1 MSTRKKSQRKRIPA
15 ALHSELTEY
24 SSLLRSLRTND
35 TLDVTSQLTRY
46 FNHKGKEKAQ
56 IYDDTYA
63 DDDSVC
69 INDGDVDFKDVGSDV
84 EEELASDVEAGFS
97 CRTNPSSKSS
107 TKRKRASWPQSLAT
121 EDIMSTKT
129 TPSTR
134 ETWTRWPLLA
144 QDVPYPEWTLQD
156 EVAHITAF
164 LLRDTSSSPAD
175 VDSDLNSSNSSLIST
190 LTLSSSRYLDSIL
203 ASLAAIIPKRSVSM
217 INRLAPAGW
226 QSVLSAAQLQAAS
239 QASGGPSTK
248 VLERVQ
254 RRLEDIYGSPSLP
267 STIVAS
273 SSKGAANTEKNNS
286 NVPATSTLPLSFSGA
301 VAPSNTQTSNSFTLP
316 YNSHSLSSHRIQA
329 LHASSSKLSTAFTSY
344 GASPSDLYTL
354 DFGYPGI
361 GFSLPEGWTKDWFA
375 NREQEKINAAKEQ
388 KKEKRRR
395 KKEGNKNQVSEE
407 TLNNPRRSNRN
418 RKLKQVDLEGDEAQ
432 SNGVSLHS
440 QQFLDGDGD
449 GEVLDEEGW
458 EREGRT
464 FSKRGKRKR
473 SEEDEEGSDGRDGS
487 KPSKKKRKP
496 VRGRSQTPSRKKFK
510 SAESIVDC
518 D

>member
-46 FNHKGKEKAQ
+46 FYHKGKAKSQ
-56 IYDDTYA
+56 TYD
-63 DDDSVC
+63 DDDSEC
-69 INDGDVDFKDVGSDV
+69 INDGDEDFKDVGSDV
-84 EEELASDVEAGFS
+84 EEEHAPDVEAGSS

-107 TKRKRASWPQSLAT
+107 AKRKRASRPQSLAT

-129 TPSTR
+129 NPSTH

-164 LLRDTSSSPAD
+164 LLRDTSLSPSD
-175 VDSDLNSSNSSLIST
+175 LDSDPNSSNSSLIST

-226 QSVLSAAQLQAAS
+226 QSVLAAAQLQAAS
-239 QASGGPSTK
+239 QASGGSSTK
-248 VLERVQ
+248 RVLERVQ
-254 RRLEDIYGSPSLP
+254 KRLEDIYGSPSRP
-267 STIVAS
+267 RTIVAS
-273 SSKGAANTEKNNS
+273 SSKRAANTEMSRS
-286 NVPATSTLPLSFSGA
+286 NVPATSTLPLSSSVA
-301 VAPSNTQTSNSFTLP
+301 VAASNTQTSDSSTLP
-316 YNSHSLSSHRIQA
+316 SNSHLLLSHRIQT

-361 GFSLPEGWTKDWFA
+361 GFSLPEGWAKDWFA

-388 KKEKRRR
+388 KKGKRRR
-395 KKEGNKNQVSEE
+395 QKEGNKNQVPEE
-407 TLNNPRRSNRN
+407 TLDNPRRSNRN
-418 RKLKQVDLEGDEAQ
+418 RKVKQADTEGDEAQ
-432 SNGVSLHS
+432 SNGVSLHE
-440 QQFLDGDGD
+440 QQFLNGDGD

-464 FSKRGKRKR
+464 LSKRGKRKR
-473 SEEDEEGSDGRDGS
+473 SEEDEEGSDGRHGS

>member
-35 TLDVTSQLTRY
+35 NLDVTSQLTRY

-56 IYDDTYA
+56 IYDD
-63 DDDSVC
+63 DDSEC

-84 EEELASDVEAGFS
+84 EEELVSDVEAGSS
-97 CRTNPSSKSS
+97 CRTNKSS
-107 TKRKRASWPQSLAT
+107 TKRKQASWPQSLAT

-129 TPSTR
+129 NPSTH

-164 LLRDTSSSPAD
+164 LLRDTSSSPSD
-175 VDSDLNSSNSSLIST
+175 VDSDPNSSNSSLIST

-226 QSVLSAAQLQAAS
+226 QSVLAAAQLQAAS
-239 QASGGPSTK
+239 QASGGFST
-248 VLERVQ
+248 
-254 RRLEDIYGSPSLP
+254 
-267 STIVAS
+267 
-273 SSKGAANTEKNNS
+273 N
-286 NVPATSTLPLSFSGA
+286 
-301 VAPSNTQTSNSFTLP
+301 
-316 YNSHSLSSHRIQA
+316 HRIQT

-361 GFSLPEGWTKDWFA
+361 GFSLPEGWAKDWFA

-388 KKEKRRR
+388 KKGKRRR

-418 RKLKQVDLEGDEAQ
+418 RKVKQVGTEGDEAQ
-432 SNGVSLHS
+432 SNGVSLHE
-440 QQFLDGDGD
+440 QQFLNGDGD

-464 FSKRGKRKR
+464 LSKRGKRKR
-473 SEEDEEGSDGRDGS
+473 SEEDEEGNDGRDGLI
-487 KPSKKKRKP
+487 PSKKKRKP
-496 VRGRSQTPSRKKFK
+496 VRGKSQTPSRKKFK
-510 SAESIVDC
+510 SAESVVDC

>member
-63 DDDSVC
+63 DDDS
-69 INDGDVDFKDVGSDV
+69 
-84 EEELASDVEAGFS
+84 AGFS

-203 ASLAAIIPKRSVSM
+203 ACLAAIIPKRSVSM

-248 VLERVQ
+248 YVRPLYYIVLHIYFFPSVTLFVNKKGTRTRSEKTGRYIRVTVT
-254 RRLEDIYGSPSLP
+254 P
-267 STIVAS
+267 
-273 SSKGAANTEKNNS
+273 K
-286 NVPATSTLPLSFSGA
+286 
-301 VAPSNTQTSNSFTLP
+301 
-316 YNSHSLSSHRIQA
+316 YNSRVIQ
-329 LHASSSKLSTAFTSY
+329 
-344 GASPSDLYTL
+344 
-354 DFGYPGI
+354 
-361 GFSLPEGWTKDWFA
+361 
-375 NREQEKINAAKEQ
+375 
-388 KKEKRRR
+388 
-395 KKEGNKNQVSEE
+395 
-407 TLNNPRRSNRN
+407 
-418 RKLKQVDLEGDEAQ
+418 
-432 SNGVSLHS
+432 
-440 QQFLDGDGD
+440 
-449 GEVLDEEGW
+449 
-458 EREGRT
+458 
-464 FSKRGKRKR
+464 
-473 SEEDEEGSDGRDGS
+473 
-487 KPSKKKRKP
+487 
-496 VRGRSQTPSRKKFK
+496 
-510 SAESIVDC
+510 
-518 D
+518 

>member
-35 TLDVTSQLTRY
+35 NLDVTSQLTRY

-56 IYDDTYA
+56 IYDD
-63 DDDSVC
+63 DDSEC

-84 EEELASDVEAGFS
+84 EEELVSDVEAGSS
-97 CRTNPSSKSS
+97 CRTNKSS
-107 TKRKRASWPQSLAT
+107 TKRKQASWPQSLAT

-129 TPSTR
+129 NPSTH

-164 LLRDTSSSPAD
+164 LLRDTSSSPSD
-175 VDSDLNSSNSSLIST
+175 VDSDPNSSNSSLIST

-226 QSVLSAAQLQAAS
+226 QSVLAAAQLQAAS
-239 QASGGPSTK
+239 QASGGFSTRR

-267 STIVAS
+267 RTIVAS
-273 SSKGAANTEKNNS
+273 SSKRVANTETTSS
-286 NVPATSTLPLSFSGA
+286 NVPATSTLPLSSSA
-301 VAPSNTQTSNSFTLP
+301 VASSNTQTSNSSTLP
-316 YNSHSLSSHRIQA
+316 SNSHLLSSHRIQT

-361 GFSLPEGWTKDWFA
+361 GFSLPEGWAKDWFA

-388 KKEKRRR
+388 KKGKRRR

-407 TLNNPRRSNRN
+407 TLNNPRRSNRI
-418 RKLKQVDLEGDEAQ
+418 RKVKQVGTEGDEAQ
-432 SNGVSLHS
+432 SNGVSLHE
-440 QQFLDGDGD
+440 QQFLNGDGD

-464 FSKRGKRKR
+464 LSKRGKRKR
-473 SEEDEEGSDGRDGS
+473 SEEDEEGNDGRDGLI
-487 KPSKKKRKP
+487 PSKKKRKP
-496 VRGRSQTPSRKKFK
+496 VRGKSQTPSRKKFK
-510 SAESIVDC
+510 SAES
-518 D
+518 